1 MPLSRRSFLRV
12 TGAAAALA
20 GIPALAACGGT
31 ADAAAP
37 PLTVVFAGAGPLP
50 PPDPH
55 QVWRPVD
62 RARAAA
68 VADTL
73 MVWSPEMRAVP
84 HLAESVEPD
93 PTGTRWRIR
102 LRAAVAH
109 DGRPI
114 TAADALAS
122 LRRIADPD
130 TGASAAPL
138 LRGVDLTASRA
149 VSPTELEIVLGAPD
163 FLFPLVLGAPGTGI
177 VRDGDGAAPI
187 GTGAFRPHPV
197 GPEVL
202 LRHDAHWLGAAAS
215 PEVRFLVDDDE
226 EHRYQSLLDR
236 RVDYAHDLFPHS
248 VRRIMGRTGTRILS
262 APGSATRFLEVG
274 SGRADRLG
282 RADLGGGDPGPD
294 GGGAPGE
301 LFDDPRLREAVRL
314 GIDREALVRR
324 VLLDLGAPG
333 DDLFGPGLEYHPAD
347 VPPVVRDVGR
357 ASELVAAAGAAGV
370 TVPLLFDPFDP
381 LSRPAAAVIGE
392 QLEEIG
398 LFAELREPDPTG
410 AEPTP
415 GIAFRRVPA
424 QPIPLQL
431 RVAADGSSPVPGPTT
446 GGDGGRGVGSG
457 VDRGIDRATGPGG
470 YLGPDGSVG
479 PEGDIGPDGGVGPDG
494 EPIGP
499 PPAERPFAPRE
510 DVARLLA
517 EATATPDE
525 AARSDALRR
534 AHVLL
539 RDAATVWA
547 DCDEHVGISADL
559 DGVEAARPDTARW
572 ARFDRARLG

>member
-1 MPLSRRSFLRV
+1 VALTRRSFLRV

-20 GIPALAACGGT
+20 GIPALAACGAA
-31 ADAAAP
+31 ADTTAP
-37 PLTVVFAGAGPLP
+37 PLTVLFAGAGPLP

-55 QVWRPVD
+55 HVWRPVD

-73 MVWSPEMRAVP
+73 LVWSPEMRAVP

-93 PTGTRWRIR
+93 PTGTRWRVR

-122 LRRIADPD
+122 LRRIADPA
-130 TGASAAPL
+130 TGATAAPL
-138 LRGVDLTASRA
+138 LSGVDLTASRA

-177 VRDGDGAAPI
+177 VRDGDGAAPV

-202 LRHDAHWLGAAAS
+202 LRHDGHWLGAAAS
-215 PEVRFLVDDDE
+215 PELRFLVDDDE
-226 EHRYQSLLDR
+226 ENRFQALVEG

-248 VRRIMGRTGTRILS
+248 VRRIMGRTGTRVLS

-282 RADLGGGDPGPD
+282 RADLGGDGTAPD
-294 GGGAPGE
+294 GGGPAGA

-324 VLLDLGAPG
+324 VLLDLGDPG
-333 DDLFGPGLEYHPAD
+333 DDLFGPGLEHHPAD
-347 VPPVVRDVGR
+347 VPPVERDAAR
-357 ASELVAAAGAAGV
+357 AAELVAAAGATGI

-398 LFAELREPDPTG
+398 LFAEPREPDPVG

-424 QPIPLQL
+424 QPIPLHL
-431 RVAADGSSPVPGPTT
+431 RAAALGSSPVPGPDTGNDNDG
-446 GGDGGRGVGSG
+446 GGDS
-457 VDRGIDRATGPGG
+457 DSDS
-470 YLGPDGSVG
+470 DS
-479 PEGDIGPDGGVGPDG
+479 GPDG
-494 EPIGP
+494 EPLGP
-499 PPAERPFAPRE
+499 PPAERPYAPRA

-517 EATATPDE
+517 AATATPDDTV
-525 AARSDALRR
+525 RGDALRR
-534 AHVLL
+534 AQVLL
-539 RDAATVWA
+539 RDAATVWS
-547 DCDEHVGISADL
+547 DGDEHVGISADL
-559 DGVEAARPDTARW
+559 DGMEPARPDTVRW